1 MPARERERER
11 SKSHSWF
18 ELLFVLHTQHTQGR
32 SCVVWWGWVLGA
44 WLMADGCAYV
54 YACVQGWLSL
64 PSALLCPGRCRW
76 PWSVWLAHSIA
87 ISTFTFSSQPVC
99 LSLVPPACLPRS
111 AVPLPPTPPPPHPP
125 TRGDIG
131 HPVPPHRAGA
141 PGSLPARVPVHLEGL
156 KSRFPGSIFE
166 RKINQVRNEVNI
178 LTNC

>member
-99 LSLVPPACLPRS
+99 LSLVPPACPAVQSRS
-111 AVPLPPTPPPPHPP
+111 HPPPPPPTPQPAVTLATLSHPTALVP
-125 TRGDIG
+125 LVPSQPAFRCIWRGSKVDFL
-131 HPVPPHRAGA
+131 GA
-141 PGSLPARVPVHLEGL
+141 FSKE
-156 KSRFPGSIFE
+156 KSTKSE
-166 RKINQVRNEVNI
+166 MK
-178 LTNC
+178 LTF